1 MTTEKFNKPKKGGW
15 HIEKRT
21 RGKREHYERP
31 GSAFRNVSGSGWWAV
46 SVVRSPELP
55 PSFRGPREERGVR
68 GETGSPGPGFDW
80 QRWTVFGQDG
90 LERFGAAR
98 TQPVFCWQMMVK
110 VMDVKA
116 GSEAAESI
124 HRWGHSAEML
134 SLWIV
139 SNLIGQKSKSVTRLG
154 IEIYIKWNHFQLLLT
169 KGSIHCFKTSW
180 VNHSWNI
187 FKEVEHIRLDASNKI
202 E

>member
-1 MTTEKFNKPKKGGW
+1 MAQWPEKFNKTKKGGW

-90 LERFGAAR
+90 LERVYAWGWRGPYAASLQLADDGESDGCEGR
-98 TQPVFCWQMMVK
+98 EWSCWINSQMGTFCR
-110 VMDVKA
+110 DVEFMN
-116 GSEAAESI
+116 S
-124 HRWGHSAEML
+124 
-134 SLWIV
+134 
-139 SNLIGQKSKSVTRLG
+139 
-154 IEIYIKWNHFQLLLT
+154 FQ
-169 KGSIHCFKTSW
+169 SY
-180 VNHSWNI
+180 
-187 FKEVEHIRLDASNKI
+187 RPKI
-202 E
+202 